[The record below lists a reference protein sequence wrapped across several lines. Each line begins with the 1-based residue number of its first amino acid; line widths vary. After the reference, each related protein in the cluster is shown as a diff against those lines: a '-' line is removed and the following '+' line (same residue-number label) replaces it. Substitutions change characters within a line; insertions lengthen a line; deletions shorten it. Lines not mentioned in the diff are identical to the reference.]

1 MNRLQVIAKIMAV
14 LAEDCGIK
22 PGSREYKI
30 AKRIISRKIERM
42 GPDGAFVQI
51 IDHKDDLLK
60 QVDMIVDLEGSGL
73 NYRM

>member
-22 PGSREYKI
+22 PGSREHKV
-30 AKRIISRKIERM
+30 AKRVISRKVERL

-51 IDHKDDLLK
+51 IDHKNDLLR
-60 QVDMIVDLEGSGL
+60 QVDMIVDLEESGI